1 MRDGESRDCYG
12 DHELV
17 CGLFPHLCGT
27 CNGHTALRMVH
38 LTAAAPA
45 GPEGGELGRPLQLG
59 VVLSGGQASGEA
71 G

>member
-1 MRDGESRDCYG
+1 MREGESRDCYG

-45 GPEGGELGRPLQLG
+45 GPEDGELGRPLQLG